1 MHTTIPALHVGQ
13 GTHQAGLTLFPV
25 WVDAPRI
32 GSLEWSPASLRA
44 TERPDGAAVDT
55 LNARNLADR
64 PLVAL
69 EGDLVEGGW
78 QHRMLGRSIVL
89 GARERREVD
98 AVCIEQ
104 GRWGAAED
112 DRDAGPLSDTG
123 SASAHS
129 AAGRRA
135 SLVVRF
141 GSERARHGLD
151 DERQSGVWR
160 RIQTFEQRLGSSQ
173 TGSFTRHLDRQSI
186 RAPRLIDGQRGVIIG
201 IGGRIMGLE
210 LFCSGSGL
218 RSRWAGIV
226 QAAAVDARLA
236 NPVATPAERARAFAR
251 AVQGG
256 PLRASDAAESH
267 PTAPRTV
274 ELTRVDDR
282 VDMIGLGARLD
293 GHAGESGILHLTA
306 LDRTHPVLAGA

>member
-13 GTHQAGLTLFPV
+13 GTHRAGLTLFPV
-25 WVDAPRI
+25 WVDAPRM
-32 GSLEWSPASLRA
+32 GSLEWSPSSLSV
-44 TERPDGAAVDT
+44 TERVDGAAVDV
-55 LNARNLADR
+55 LEARNLADR
-64 PLVAL
+64 PLVVL

-78 QHRMLGRSIVL
+78 QNRMLGRSVVL
-89 GARERREVD
+89 GARERRQLD

-104 GRWGAAED
+104 GRWGGVSAQS
-112 DRDAGPLSDTG
+112 AG
-123 SASAHS
+123 
-129 AAGRRA
+129 GRRA

-141 GSERARHGLD
+141 GTEHARHGLD
-151 DERQSGVWR
+151 GERQSGVWR
-160 RIQTFEQRLGSSQ
+160 RIQTFEQRLGASQ

-236 NPVATPAERARAFAR
+236 DPVATTAERARAFAR
-251 AVQGG
+251 AVQGRRLHEADIADPQANG
-256 PLRASDAAESH
+256 ERWF
-267 PTAPRTV
+267 
-274 ELTRVDDR
+274 ELARGDDR
-282 VDMIGLGARLD
+282 VDMVGLGAR
-293 GHAGESGILHLTA
+293 GAGPGSGTRSESGILHLTA
-306 LDRTHPVLAGA
+306 LNRTHPVLASA